1 MWSDIDGEDLAL
13 LVALVVATGAAL
25 LDTFAGSAV
34 FKALKILSLILSL
47 GLAIHRIR
55 TGRPYVK
62 DLTVSDWTAVGQR
75 YQVHVP
81 RREHGRG
88 SSPRTLCLVPGD
100 LGGVTEAFWSA
111 AEVKDTG
118 DVFVVSNEPA
128 VMRLDIRKS

>member
-62 DLTVSDWTAVGQR
+62 DLTVSD
-75 YQVHVP
+75 
-81 RREHGRG
+81 
-88 SSPRTLCLVPGD
+88 
-100 LGGVTEAFWSA
+100 
-111 AEVKDTG
+111 
-118 DVFVVSNEPA
+118 
-128 VMRLDIRKS
+128 